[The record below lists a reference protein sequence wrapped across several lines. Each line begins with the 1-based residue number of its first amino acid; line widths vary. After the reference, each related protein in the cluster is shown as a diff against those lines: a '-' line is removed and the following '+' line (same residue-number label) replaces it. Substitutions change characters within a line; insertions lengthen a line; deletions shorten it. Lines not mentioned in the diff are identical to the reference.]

1 MENKYFA
8 IYKDTNDVLVFDTA
22 EERDE
27 FCSYE
32 QVVHPDCVA
41 IEYDRV
47 KDLIAGKEPVFDHG
61 FGCMAILD

>member
-47 KDLIAGKEPVFDHG
+47 KEIGRAHV
-61 FGCMAILD
+61 